1 MDNKII
7 LKWLLLLGGILELF
21 VGVIF
26 FFIDG
31 LLLTLFG
38 LSTLSIFTH
47 MSGIFFICFGILLI
61 LSSKDIE
68 KYLAVIFVNI
78 LFRVMML
85 GPVIYNMTIYPQF
98 IPLLMFMVIY
108 DPAWSIIVLFLL
120 NKEEIIKKNS

>member
-7 LKWLLLLGGILELF
+7 LKWLLLIGGILEL
-21 VGVIF
+21 VIGVVF

-31 LLLTLFG
+31 FILTVFG

-61 LSSKDIE
+61 QTSKEIE
-68 KYLAVIFVNI
+68 KYLVIILVNI

-85 GPVIYNMTIYPQF
+85 GPVIYNMTIFPQF
-98 IPLLMFMVIY
+98 IPILIFMLIY
-108 DPAWSIIVLFLL
+108 DPAWTVIVLVLL
-120 NKEEIIKKNS
+120 YKEELLKRI

>member
-1 MDNKII
+1 MDNKVV
-7 LKWLLLLGGILELF
+7 LKWLLLLGGILELV
-21 VGVIF
+21 VGVVF

-31 LLLTLFG
+31 FILEVFG
-38 LSTLSIFTH
+38 LSTLSLFTH

-68 KYLAVIFVNI
+68 KYLAVILVNI

-98 IPLLMFMVIY
+98 IPILLFMVIY
-108 DPAWSIIVLFLL
+108 DPAWSVIVLVLL
-120 NKEEIIKKNS
+120 NKEQMIKLS